1 MRVGR
6 RTAFKIVWV
15 ALILIFTAGSQFCH
29 FKTFYS
35 CLCTEKI
42 QGPALALKNYD
53 YYPRNILEVLL
64 KKKKKLIFIHMRLK
78 MNKCQQQ
85 TSAHAAEGS
94 RAQGQPVTPR
104 QGGQS

>member
-64 KKKKKLIFIHMRLK
+64 KKKKETDFYSYAIKD
-78 MNKCQQQ
+78 
-85 TSAHAAEGS
+85 E
-94 RAQGQPVTPR
+94 
-104 QGGQS
+104 